1 MVLSCECMFLDSLSR
16 HNRDLEWRTWKPPQ
30 RVTALRSWIDRGIA
44 LRSWV
49 DHVIVLRQISIIAVF
64 HLEDRRRIYPQ
75 IMRACHPK
83 KQRGE
88 SGGGGGQGRKRFG
101 SSPWACPMQIGLS
114 QVRCFLYLRSSLW
127 SLDLPL
133 FYFRGL
139 FSSLSFSHC
148 HFGLLF
154 PILTT

>member
-1 MVLSCECMFLDSLSR
+1 MKHEGMPTPR
-16 HNRDLEWRTWKPPQ
+16 LEEKRVEGLVAEGERERKSERERALAPPF
-30 RVTALRSWIDRGIA
+30 
-44 LRSWV
+44 
-49 DHVIVLRQISIIAVF
+49 ISF
-64 HLEDRRRIYPQ
+64 
-75 IMRACHPK
+75 
-83 KQRGE
+83 
-88 SGGGGGQGRKRFG
+88 